1 MTIVIDPPAV
11 ETNRFWDTIG
21 DLGPDPS
28 HHRLVGNDPE
38 TGVYSNDGLL
48 AESWEASDDFRTWT
62 FRLKPDAE
70 WHFDWGSVTAADVLH
85 SYELHNAPIRPSE
98 LGLRNTFTDQ
108 GSQYHGYEDDTILEM
123 IEAID

>member
-1 MTIVIDPPAV
+1 M
-11 ETNRFWDTIG
+11 
-21 DLGPDPS
+21 
-28 HHRLVGNDPE
+28 
-38 TGVYSNDGLL
+38 
-48 AESWEASDDFRTWT
+48 
-62 FRLKPDAE
+62 
-70 WHFDWGSVTAADVLH
+70 TAADVLH